1 MPALLLQTV
10 AVRTRPAEGE
20 PLLLEQLREDDV
32 AVLYD
37 LDFDRHRF
45 RVHDAANVGGPASET
60 PQRSRARLDG
70 VNRQVAARPF
80 SRRPSSLEFPEI

>member
-1 MPALLLQTV
+1 
-10 AVRTRPAEGE
+10 
-20 PLLLEQLREDDV
+20 
-32 AVLYD
+32 